1 MSGTGV
7 ATIGDCRIA
16 YRRAGTS
23 GPPIVLCHGAG
34 IDDATVSWRHAIDA
48 LAADYRVY
56 ALDWPGYGNSTGDV
70 DHTVETYVD
79 VLEGFLETLPFDRV
93 SLAGISM
100 GGGVAL
106 GYALD
111 NPDRV
116 ERLALVDSYGLGG
129 KLPSAL
135 QWKVLSRVPGA
146 TEFGKIAASTST
158 KSVRMVLDSLVA
170 DADRLPDRFVDDIR
184 RKLMEPGSIRAFEEF
199 QNNELSF
206 NGRVA
211 TNFVG
216 DLESL
221 SVPTLL
227 IHGRDDPLVPVE
239 WSKRA
244 ATLIPDAELTLVDD
258 CGHWTP
264 RERPDRF
271 NEHLRNWLPDP
282 HHAPEP
288 QYTKEGMP
296 GVTRASGD

>member
-23 GPPIVLCHGAG
+23 GPPVVLCHGAG

-48 LAADYRVY
+48 LADDYRVY
-56 ALDWPGYGNSTGDV
+56 AIDWPEYGNSSGDV
-70 DHTVETYVD
+70 EHTVETYVD
-79 VLEGFLETLPFDRV
+79 ILGGFLETLPFERV

-116 ERLALVDSYGLGG
+116 ERLVLVDSYGLGDR
-129 KLPSAL
+129 LSSAL
-135 QWKVLSRVPGA
+135 QWKFLSQIPGM

-158 KSVRMVLDSLVA
+158 RSVRSVLASLVA
-170 DADRLPDRFVDDIR
+170 DADALPEPFVDDVR
-184 RKLMEPGSIRAFEEF
+184 EKLMEPGSIRAFTEF
-199 QNNELSF
+199 QENELSF
-206 NGRVA
+206 SGRVA
-211 TNFVG
+211 TNFVD

-227 IHGRDDPLVPVE
+227 VHGEDDPLVPLE
-239 WSKRA
+239 WSERA
-244 ATLIPDAELTLVDD
+244 AALIPNAELDVIED

-271 NEHLRNWLPDP
+271 NESLRNWLPDP
-282 HHAPEP
+282 QRVPTP
-288 QYTKEGMP
+288 QYTKAGMP
-296 GVTRASGD
+296 GVTRVSSD